1 MASLAPTAVATID
14 KEMSITHQDFLR
26 ILPGALG
33 TGNYRLYGN
42 RVVYGDEAHWMEI
55 TLSAGTERRIG
66 ALALP
71 LTHVRLKFFGYAE
84 PDLQAAITRFDR
96 AFQRGGG

>member
-1 MASLAPTAVATID
+1 MAPLAAKAVATFD
-14 KEMSITHQDFLR
+14 KEMSISHQDFLR

-33 TGNYRLYGN
+33 TGDYRLYGN
-42 RVVYGDEAHWMEI
+42 RVVFGDEAHRMEI
-55 TLSAGTERRIG
+55 TLSAEAERRVG

-71 LTHVRLKFFGYAE
+71 LTHVRLQFFGYAE
-84 PDLQAAITRFDR
+84 TDLRTAMTRFDR